1 MYALINSPDLKNLYC
16 FWTLKYF
23 FIVNRCV
30 FLRGY
35 PKSHATF
42 KICVRTLSQHQWLI
56 LIFYQDFIH
65 IGLKF
70 GGIWYIISNM

>member
-30 FLRGY
+30 FLRRLSEV
-35 PKSHATF
+35 SHHLYDLCTYF
-42 KICVRTLSQHQWLI
+42 IPTPVVDINFLSR
-56 LIFYQDFIH
+56 FYSYMAKVWGNLVYNQ
-65 IGLKF
+65 
-70 GGIWYIISNM
+70 

>member
-16 FWTLKYF
+16 FWTLKYY
-23 FIVNRCV
+23 
-30 FLRGY
+30 LGY
-35 PKSHATF
+35 PKSHTTF